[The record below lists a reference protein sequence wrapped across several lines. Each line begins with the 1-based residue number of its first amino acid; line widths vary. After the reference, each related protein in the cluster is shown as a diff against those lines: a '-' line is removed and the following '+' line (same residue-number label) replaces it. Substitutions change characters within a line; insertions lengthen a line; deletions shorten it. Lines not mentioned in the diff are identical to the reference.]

1 MSLVLKL
8 GEEIG
13 VCVQPVYA
21 ESTDPA
27 GTIVDVAATLGADI
41 VMLGSSHRAAMARL
55 LKGNVIERVASN
67 LPENIELVIHS

>member
-21 ESTDPA
+21 VSTDPA
-27 GTIVDVAATLGADI
+27 TTILDLSATLGVDYLL
-41 VMLGSSHRAAMARL
+41 LGATNRTGMARL
-55 LKGNVIERVASN
+55 LKGSVVERVACG
-67 LPENIELVIHS
+67 LPENIELIIHG